1 MKIIYAVLMLI
12 MLVFAGLQYNDNDG
26 LYWAIIYVVP
36 AIALGFAAFMPNR
49 LSTLI
54 GRILMVLAVIIL
66 AFGVYVYWPTESRFW
81 ERDVWW
87 DNEPV
92 KEGMG
97 VAIAY
102 LFTCAALPLI
112 FRRSGKKTPKQSRNR
127 SAR

>member
-1 MKIIYAVLMLI
+1 MLT

-26 LYWAIIYVVP
+26 LYWAIIYLVP
-36 AIALGFAAFMPNR
+36 AIALGFAAFLPGR
-49 LSTLI
+49 LATI
-54 GRILMVLAVIIL
+54 TGRILMILAVLIL

-81 ERDVWW
+81 ERAVWW

-92 KEGMG
+92 KEGLG

-112 FRRSGKKTPKQSRNR
+112 FRSGDKSRHSRRRRKK
-127 SAR
+127 